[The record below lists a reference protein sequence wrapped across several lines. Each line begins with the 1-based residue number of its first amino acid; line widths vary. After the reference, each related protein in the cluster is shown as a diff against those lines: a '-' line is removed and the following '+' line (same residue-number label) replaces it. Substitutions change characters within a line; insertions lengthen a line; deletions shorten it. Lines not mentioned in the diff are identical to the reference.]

1 METEKMGEKEN
12 ALVTAIA
19 DLEEDQA
26 LALVRAYLAE
36 GMVPQTVLDLAQAA
50 MQQVGARFEKGEYF
64 LPALVLAGE
73 MLGEIAGLVKPL
85 LAGATASVDAGSRPT
100 VLIGTVEGDLH
111 DIGKNIVIFMLDVN
125 GFNVVDLGIN
135 VPVQTFVDAVRQHQ
149 PVVIGLSG
157 FLTLA
162 FDAMKDTVKAIEA
175 AGLRQGRKIM
185 IGGGQVDETV
195 RAYCG
200 ADAFGRDAMAA
211 VTLCKGWVGRA

>member
-1 METEKMGEKEN
+1 MGDKEN

-19 DLEEDQA
+19 DLEEEQA
-26 LALVRAYLAE
+26 QKLVRAYLAE
-36 GMVPQTVLDLAQAA
+36 GMPPQTILDLAQTA
-50 MQQVGARFEKGEYF
+50 MQEVGSRFEKGEYF

-73 MLGEIAGLVKPL
+73 MLGDIASIVKPL
-85 LAGATASVDAGSRPT
+85 LAQGAKAADLSSRPM

-135 VPVQTFVDAVRQHQ
+135 VPIQTFVDQVREHK

-162 FDAMKDTVKAIEA
+162 FDAMKNTVKALEA
-175 AGLRQGRKIM
+175 AGLREGRKIM
-185 IGGGQVDETV
+185 IGGGQVDQTV
-195 RAYCG
+195 CTYCN

-211 VTLCKGWVGRA
+211 VTLCKDWAGRS

>member
-1 METEKMGEKEN
+1 MMGEKES
-12 ALVTAIA
+12 ALVAAIA
-19 DLEEDQA
+19 DLEEDKA
-26 LALVRAYLAE
+26 LALARTYLDE
-36 GMVPQTVLDLAQAA
+36 GMPPQTILDLAQTA
-50 MQQVGARFEKGEYF
+50 MQQVGSRFEKGEYF

-73 MLGEIAGLVKPL
+73 MLTEIAGMVKPL
-85 LAGATASVDAGSRPT
+85 LAQATTTPDKSSKPT

-135 VPVQTFVDAVRQHQ
+135 VPIQNFVDAVKQHK

-162 FDAMKDTVKAIEA
+162 FDAMRDTIKAIEA

-185 IGGGQVDETV
+185 IGGGQVDDTV
-195 RAYCG
+195 CKYTT
-200 ADAFGRDAMAA
+200 ADAYGRNAMAA
-211 VTLCKGWVGRA
+211 VTLCKNWVG

>member
-1 METEKMGEKEN
+1 MGEKEQL
-12 ALVTAIA
+12 LVSAIA
-19 DLEEDQA
+19 DLEEEQA
-26 LALVRAYLAE
+26 LKLVRSYLAE
-36 GMVPQTVLDLAQAA
+36 GMTPQTVLDLAQAA
-50 MQQVGARFEKGEYF
+50 MQQVGARFEKAEYF

-73 MLGEIAGLVKPL
+73 MLADIAAIVKPL
-85 LAGATASVDAGSRPT
+85 LVEGAKSAPSAARPT

-135 VPVQTFVDAVRQHQ
+135 VPIQTFVEQVREHK

-162 FDAMKDTVKAIEA
+162 FDAMKSTIRALET
-175 AGLRQGRKIM
+175 AGLRQGCKIM

-195 RAYCG
+195 RAYCQ
-200 ADAFGRDAMAA
+200 ADAYGRDAMAA
-211 VTLCKGWVGRA
+211 VTLCKGWTGRV